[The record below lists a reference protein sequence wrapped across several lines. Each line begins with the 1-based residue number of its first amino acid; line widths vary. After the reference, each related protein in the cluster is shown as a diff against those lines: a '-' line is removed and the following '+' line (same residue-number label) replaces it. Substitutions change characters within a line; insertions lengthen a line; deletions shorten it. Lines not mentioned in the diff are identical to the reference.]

1 MNGTPLSVVMA
12 QIKTELKIKI
22 TSLRA
27 QVNIPPYIINAV
39 LAEIITELKDEEI
52 EALTGMILES
62 MANREEAKQDADT
75 AAQD

>member
-22 TSLRA
+22 ASLRA

>member
-62 MANREEAKQDADT
+62 MANREEATEDADT